1 MASHCLKSCLR
12 CQAGKLDLGLAVAV
26 EMVELTVAFYT
37 VAAAVV
43 VFVAVAAAVV
53 AAAVA
58 VVVVVAAVAAVVV
71 VDAAV
76 DFFLY
81 FGDLQ
86 IHSGDLCAGTLETL
100 VAGAQ
105 WWQLC

>member
-1 MASHCLKSCLR
+1 MKSGLR

-26 EMVELTVAFYT
+26 EMVELTAAFYT
-37 VAAAVV
+37 VAA
-43 VFVAVAAAVV
+43 AAAVV

-58 VVVVVAAVAAVVV
+58 VVAVVAAVAAVVV

>member
-1 MASHCLKSCLR
+1 MKSCLR

-37 VAAAVV
+37 VVAAAVV
-43 VFVAVAAAVV
+43 VV

-105 WWQLC
+105 WW

>member
-1 MASHCLKSCLR
+1 MKSGLR

-53 AAAVA
+53 AVVAAAVA

-76 DFFLY
+76 DSFLY